1 MTRDEIVAEAEAA
14 LVADSWPEHP
24 ADTPLVPWDPFTLY
38 LGAAGIIWAVR
49 RLGSSLDLD
58 ARAAEALRGYRETP
72 NVDEPASL
80 LDGESGLLV
89 VTRSDD
95 ERLAELV
102 AANERNPAWEMLW
115 GSAGTILAAKATGL
129 EWRRSAGLLAA
140 EIDADGLWSQRLL
153 GAEPRQFLGP
163 AHGFAGNVHALRG
176 FLDADELRA
185 LVERVLRPHAA
196 WDGDTVNWPPVVG
209 READRVQWCHG
220 APGMV
225 ITLGDLMPED
235 LLLAAAETT
244 WRTGPLQ
251 KGPGLCHGT
260 GGNGFALL
268 RTYELTGEEIW
279 LERARSFADAA
290 LGQGRHHVSLF
301 SGDIG
306 AVLLAHACD
315 TRDARFPIMDVL

>member
-1 MTRDEIVAEAEAA
+1 VTREEILAEAEAA
-14 LVADSWPEHP
+14 LAAASWPAHP
-24 ADTPLVPWDPFTLY
+24 ADDPLTPQDPFTLY
-38 LGAAGIIWAVR
+38 LGAAGIIWALR
-49 RLGSSLDLD
+49 RLGTSLDLD

-72 NVDEPASL
+72 NVAEPASL
-80 LDGESGLLV
+80 LDGETGVLLV
-89 VTRSDD
+89 ARPDD

-102 AANERNPAWEMLW
+102 AANERNPAWELLW
-115 GSAGTILAAKATGL
+115 GSAGTILAAKAVGL
-129 EWRRSAGLLAA
+129 EWRRSAELLAA

-153 GAEPRQFLGP
+153 GAAPRQFLGP

-176 FLDADELRA
+176 FLDDDELRA
-185 LVERVLRPHAA
+185 LVERVLRAHAV
-196 WDGDTVNWPPVVG
+196 WDGDTVNWPPVTG

-235 LLLAAAETT
+235 LLFAAAELI
-244 WRTGPLQ
+244 WRTGPLD

-268 RTYELTGEEIW
+268 RMHELTGEELW

-290 LGQGRHHVSLF
+290 LGQARHHVSLF

-306 AVLLAHACD
+306 GVLLAHACD

>member
-1 MTRDEIVAEAEAA
+1 MD
-14 LVADSWPEHP
+14 DPF
-24 ADTPLVPWDPFTLY
+24 TPQDPFTLY
-38 LGAAGIIWAVR
+38 LGAAGIIWALR
-49 RLGSSLDLD
+49 RLGTSANLD
-58 ARAAEALRGYRETP
+58 ARAVEALRAYRGMP
-72 NVDEPASL
+72 NVEERASL
-80 LDGESGLLV
+80 LDGETGILFV
-89 VTRSDD
+89 ARPDD

-102 AANERNPAWEMLW
+102 ESNERNPAWEVLW
-115 GSAGTILAAKATGL
+115 GSAGTILAAKAAGL
-129 EWRRSAGLLAA
+129 EWRRSAELLAA
-140 EIDADGLWSQRLL
+140 AIDDDGLWTQVLL
-153 GAEPRQFLGP
+153 GGEPRQFLGP

-176 FLDADELRA
+176 FLDDGELRA
-185 LVERVLRPHAA
+185 LVERVLRAHGI
-196 WDGDTVNWPPVVG
+196 WDGDTVNWPPRLG
-209 READRVQWCHG
+209 DEPTRVQWCHG

-235 LLLAAAETT
+235 LLFAAAELT
-244 WRTGPLQ
+244 WRTGPLD

-268 RTYELTGEEIW
+268 RMFELTGDELW

-290 LGQGRHHVSLF
+290 LGQARHHVSLF